1 MSFNRRQN
9 RIAGPGF
16 HLNVRYDDQTM
27 AEAMS
32 VRPTTNLLQA
42 GRTRRENF
50 DVKESELLVCMK
62 KGAMYHDGYTHCFS
76 FANGLKSSMP
86 GAAGKTG
93 TSTFVEED
101 ILSQVQYVGVASTEY
116 QPTKAYSEQGFVAQ
130 VGGVVTLI
138 NEGPDQLK
146 PGDSVSLG
154 LNLKINKR
162 VTHDKGI
169 PRDKIRFCLVKTKV
183 GDNMI
188 NEAIL
193 NANLNLSAEPRTTP
207 VAELQ
212 EIMKEID
219 AVKVKS
225 IAAASIGDMDA
236 FNKENMNLGKLYEQ
250 LTEKQADAMGTK
262 VADLKM
268 FLEAYQELN
277 KRVIGKCASY
287 ARQGDRVEVILQP
300 RNPY

>member
-32 VRPTTNLLQA
+32 VRPTTSELQL

-50 DVKESELLVCMK
+50 DVKENELLVCMK
-62 KGAMYHDGYTHCFS
+62 AGAMYHDGYTHCFS
-76 FANGLKSSMP
+76 MANGLKSEMVGP
-86 GAAGKTG
+86 KEIAQ
-93 TSTFVEED
+93 D
-101 ILSQVQYVGVASTEY
+101 ILSKVQYVGVAATEY
-116 QPTKAYSEQGFVAQ
+116 KPTKAYSEQGFVAQ
-130 VGGVVTLI
+130 VGGVVTLL

-162 VTHDKGI
+162 LTRDKGI
-169 PRDKIRFCLVKTKV
+169 PRDKIRFCLVKTKI
-183 GDNMI
+183 GDEMI
-188 NEAIL
+188 EQAVV
-193 NANLNLSAEPRTTP
+193 NANLSENLVKAAGGTGVETQLKEVRDADT
-207 VAELQ
+207 ALQ
-212 EIMKEID
+212 TALTKKDGINTALANKKAALEKL
-219 AVKVKS
+219 VK
-225 IAAASIGDMDA
+225 AQAQA
-236 FNKENMNLGKLYEQ
+236 LG
-250 LTEKQADAMGTK
+250 GTG
-262 VADLKM
+262 ADLKQ
-268 FLEAYQELN
+268 FLNAYQELN
-277 KRVIGKCASY
+277 KRVIGKVASF

>member
-32 VRPTTNLLQA
+32 VRPTKQLLQI

-50 DVKESELLVCMK
+50 DVKENELLVCMK
-62 KGAMYHDGYTHCFS
+62 DGAMYHDGYTHCFS
-76 FANGLKSSMP
+76 MANGLK
-86 GAAGKTG
+86 A
-93 TSTFVEED
+93 TSGVDAVTIQNE
-101 ILSQVQYVGVASTEY
+101 ILSKVQYVGVATTEY
-116 QPTKAYSEQGFVAQ
+116 QPSKAYSEQGFVAQ

-138 NEGPDQLK
+138 NEGQETLK

-162 VTHDKGI
+162 ITRDKGI
-169 PRDKIRFCLVKTKV
+169 PRDKIRFCLTKTKPMDDMIMQALVQIRVTDLPKLPDASVRIAEIELLTQKITEAMRNDKTKV
-183 GDNMI
+183 QSLLTLKKKAL
-188 NEAIL
+188 NEL
-193 NANLNLSAEPRTTP
+193 
-207 VAELQ
+207 VAAQGAVLGSDTGLKDFLQ
-212 EIMKEID
+212 
-219 AVKVKS
+219 
-225 IAAASIGDMDA
+225 
-236 FNKENMNLGKLYEQ
+236 
-250 LTEKQADAMGTK
+250 
-262 VADLKM
+262 
-268 FLEAYQELN
+268 AYQDLN
-277 KRVIGKCASY
+277 KRVIGKVASY

>member
-32 VRPTTNLLQA
+32 VRPTTNELQL

-50 DVKESELLVCMK
+50 DVKENELLVCMK
-62 KGAMYHDGYTHCFS
+62 AGAMYHDGYTHCFS
-76 FANGLKSSMP
+76 MANGLKSEMV
-86 GAAGKTG
+86 GAKEIAQ
-93 TSTFVEED
+93 D
-101 ILSQVQYVGVASTEY
+101 ILSKVQYVGVAATEY
-116 QPTKAYSEQGFVAQ
+116 KPTKAYSEQGFVAQ
-130 VGGVVTLI
+130 VGGVVTLL

-162 VTHDKGI
+162 LTRDKGI
-169 PRDKIRFCLVKTKV
+169 PRDKIRFCLVKTKI
-183 GDNMI
+183 GDEMI
-188 NEAIL
+188 EQAVV
-193 NANLNLSAEPRTTP
+193 NANLSENLVKAAVGTGVETQLKEVRDADT
-207 VAELQ
+207 ALQ
-212 EIMKEID
+212 TALTKKDGINTALANKKAALEKL
-219 AVKVKS
+219 VK
-225 IAAASIGDMDA
+225 AQALA
-236 FNKENMNLGKLYEQ
+236 LG
-250 LTEKQADAMGTK
+250 GTG
-262 VADLKM
+262 ADLKQ
-268 FLEAYQELN
+268 FLNAYQELI
-277 KRVIGKCASY
+277 KRVIGKVASF